1 MSDSEET
8 IVYIKGGEK
17 ILADSVLDP
26 AETRTYALV
35 WLFDERHR
43 RIAFTQAST
52 SFVTPTTPEA
62 WIAWRDE
69 KIAISERKG
78 YAPYLSFYE
87 TTVPQLNPSTEPWQ
101 WWMDYDGNA
110 QTSQV
115 NQLPDLD
122 VWERHVCSMAH
133 DTDQFNIDAVEF
145 RKPSSYK
152 DVPQGAH
159 SAETQ
164 IRNQNT
170 LQFFRAVIGNAFR
183 KLDAWAKLDPRGDTG
198 SFSTDWKQQREGIR
212 AIIEDKLC
220 QACEHQWS
228 AREFARLH
236 DYSAWRT
243 ILDHRRVLDEGTGSV
258 FMRVPAIVRD
268 AVPWTPHP
276 TENLTFFGGNNVEVG
291 WETAVSWYDEAI
303 HRYDRL
309 YAPRYATA

>member
-1 MSDSEET
+1 MSDPEP
-8 IVYIKGGEK
+8 VYIKGGEK
-17 ILADSVLDP
+17 ILADSVMDP
-26 AETRTYALV
+26 AETRLFDSV
-35 WLFDERHR
+35 WLRDERTR
-43 RIAFTQAST
+43 EIAFYAPSAPEVQQSEW
-52 SFVTPTTPEA
+52 VT
-62 WIAWRDE
+62 WRDGQ
-69 KIAISERKG
+69 ISIGNTRG

-87 TTVPQLNPSTEPWQ
+87 TSVSGGISTARVQDPPWY
-101 WWMDYDGNA
+101 MDYDGNA
-110 QTSQV
+110 QSSQV
-115 NQLPDLD
+115 NQIPDLD
-122 VWERHVCSMAH
+122 VWERHVCNMAH
-133 DTDQFNIDAVEF
+133 DTDQFNIDAIEF

-170 LQFFRAVIGNAFR
+170 LQFFRAVIGQAFR

-198 SFSTDWKQQREGIR
+198 SFSTDWKLQREGIR